1 MCRMAIIDT
10 LLASDEPSIRWKVRV
25 GVLGEEPPKKLRDE
39 IRTSARARALI
50 DGVTAAQPRNYFK
63 WQGAH
68 WVVQSLADLGYPPGD
83 PAAVAIA
90 DKVMQ
95 AWLAPAHLNA
105 VPLVAGRYRRCGS
118 QQGGALLAGVRLGG
132 SPELRRQLAEHL
144 IAWQWP
150 DGGWNCDKSPKA
162 ASSSAHETHLPMR
175 ALHASG
181 HDEAARRAADVF
193 LERRVLFRRTTG
205 EVIRPIWA
213 KLHYPSYWH
222 YDLLCGLKALAE
234 VGLVTDPRCAD
245 ALDLLESKRLPDGGW
260 AVEARYHRGAGPTPT
275 TSYDYVNW
283 GGIAKRSNPWVTADA
298 LFVLHEAG
306 RL

>member
-1 MCRMAIIDT
+1 MAIVDT

-25 GVLGEEPPKKLRDE
+25 KVLGEKPDRKLTDE
-39 IRTSARARALI
+39 IRTSPRARALI
-50 DGVTAAQPRNYFK
+50 DGHSAAHPNNYHK

-68 WVVQSLADLGYPPGD
+68 WVVQSLADLGYPAGD
-83 PAAVAIA
+83 PEVVAIA
-90 DKVMQ
+90 DGVMR
-95 AWLAPAHLNA
+95 AWLAPAHLRA
-105 VPLVAGRYRRCGS
+105 VQVVAGKYRRCGS

-132 SPELRRQLAEHL
+132 SQELQEQLADHL
-144 IAWQWP
+144 VGWQWP

-162 ASSSAHETHLPMR
+162 SSSSAHETHLPMR
-175 ALHASG
+175 ALYAYG
-181 HDEAARRAADVF
+181 RKDAAAQAAEVF

-205 EVIRPIWA
+205 AVIRPIWA

-260 AVEARYHRGAGPTPT
+260 AAEARYHRGVGATPA
-275 TSYDYVNW
+275 SNHDYVNW
-283 GGIAKRSNPWVTADA
+283 GGISKRSNPWITADA
-298 LFVLHEAG
+298 LAVLSAAG
-306 RL
+306 RI

>member
-1 MCRMAIIDT
+1 MALIDT

-25 GVLGEEPPKKLRDE
+25 KVLGEKPSRTLAKE
-39 IRTSARARALI
+39 IRESPRARALI
-50 DGVTAAQPRNYFK
+50 DGVTAAQPRNYYK

-68 WVVQSLADLGYPPGD
+68 WVVQSLADLGYPAGD
-83 PAAVAIA
+83 PEVVAIV
-90 DKVMQ
+90 DEVMR
-95 AWLAPAHLNA
+95 AWLAPAHLAA
-105 VPLVAGRYRRCGS
+105 VPLVAGKYRRCGS

-132 SPELRRQLAEHL
+132 SARLQEQLAGHL
-144 IAWQWP
+144 VGWQWP

-162 ASSSAHETHLPMR
+162 SSSSAHETHLPMR
-175 ALHASG
+175 ALYAYG
-181 HDEAARRAADVF
+181 RTEAAKQAAGVF
-193 LERRVLFRRTTG
+193 LERRVLFRRTDGT
-205 EVIRPIWA
+205 VIRPIWA

-234 VGLVTDPRCAD
+234 VGEVTDPRCAD

-260 AVEARYHRGAGPTPT
+260 AAEARYHRGASNTPT

-283 GGIAKRSNPWVTADA
+283 GGVGKRSNPWITADA
-298 LFVLHEAG
+298 LTVLAAAG